1 MLRLCHKSIGKIQY
15 CFGGV
20 VFLPI
25 IKNIKLRLFCKYA
38 AYLRCRFTKN
48 SPRRT
53 TSTPTGVFCT
63 LLASIPPLCK
73 RHFQNRHGW
82 RWFHAAAM
90 FLLLQKL
97 AAQHGT
103 RMYRVERVIYIT
115 CSNRNGV
122 NADTLSRCVLC
133 KALYNERKFSFAAVS
148 SLNRSTKTESL

>member
-1 MLRLCHKSIGKIQY
+1 MFRLGHKSIGKMQY
-15 CFGGV
+15 CFDGV
-20 VFLPI
+20 FFLPI
-25 IKNIKLRLFCKYA
+25 IILIKFLLFCKYA

-53 TSTPTGVFCT
+53 RSTPAGVFCA

-73 RHFQNRHGW
+73 RHFQYRHGW

-103 RMYRVERVIYIT
+103 QMYRVERVIYIT
-115 CSNRNGV
+115 CSKRNGV
-122 NADTLSRCVLC
+122 NADILSR
-133 KALYNERKFSFAAVS
+133 
-148 SLNRSTKTESL
+148 

>member
-1 MLRLCHKSIGKIQY
+1 M
-15 CFGGV
+15 
-20 VFLPI
+20 PI
-25 IKNIKLRLFCKYA
+25 IILIKFWLFCKYA

-53 TSTPTGVFCT
+53 RVRLRVFFCT

-73 RHFQNRHGW
+73 RHFQYRQGW

-133 KALYNERKFSFAAVS
+133 KALYNERKFSFAFLS